1 MNKGLDEKKLAS
13 GRFYT
18 VITISV
24 LSIFLLFDFFGLITP
39 DVNDHNDVTKHWR
52 FVTTEF
58 INRITARRNVS
69 GSKILSVD
77 SNSVNS
83 AV

>member
-1 MNKGLDEKKLAS
+1 M
-13 GRFYT
+13 
-18 VITISV
+18 
-24 LSIFLLFDFFGLITP
+24 LFEFFGLITP
-39 DVNDHNDVTKHWR
+39 DVNDHNDVTVLTNKHWK

-69 GSKILSVD
+69 GNKILAVD
-77 SNSVNS
+77 SVNS